1 MSQIKV
7 KMDKILFTQFQKTE
21 KFNVIKDNI
30 KKRKTQLV
38 QGINEEGLAYLAC
51 NLVDSTVSK
60 VLILTNNESK
70 SKKYEEMLKSY
81 TKDAE
86 RLLPKEFILYNVDA
100 LSKDIEH
107 KRTNTIDKILSSKK
121 MIMTASVNSII
132 TRVMAKDR
140 FKENIIELKYGKC
153 YDLNQLK
160 NNLIKLKYERV
171 DSVEG
176 VGQFSVR
183 GGIIDIYS
191 PSEVN
196 PCRIEFFDDE
206 IDSIRIIDLKTQRS
220 IKNQKS
226 VKIIPCSD
234 LIFENAEISKIL
246 DEVEKDYD
254 KRIKKVADLPN
265 SKEIGKKLKNL
276 LNSYK
281 DKLQEGLNFENS
293 DLLVPF
299 IKDSFVSVL
308 DYFDDDFI
316 ILIDEPERV
325 FEEIKIQSESFEVKY
340 SELFEKG
347 EIFSKQSDV
356 YFNASEI
363 KTKILEKNYISI
375 NGKLNKTIETDE
387 SVQFLFKEAASYYG
401 KLEDLS
407 RDLNRYKYKGYKVA
421 IVLSSKEGCNKLHNL
436 LNDYECSTI
445 LSSGTGESIESGQV
459 AILHGELKKGFEY
472 YDNKILVLTENE
484 IFGSVSK
491 KTKRK
496 KKTNGSKISIFSD
509 LKVGDY
515 VVHEHHGIGQYVG
528 IEKIDVQNIK
538 KDYLCIKYKGED
550 KLYVPVDQMSL
561 IQKYIGADS
570 EKPKLNKM
578 GTQDW
583 VKTKERTKAAI
594 ENMANELVK
603 LYAERKVIKG
613 YPFSPD
619 SEWQKEFEYK
629 FPFQET
635 NDQLRC
641 IKEIKK
647 DMEKSTSMDRLL
659 CGDVGFGKTEVAMR
673 AAFKAIMD
681 SKQVAVLVPTT
692 ILAQQHYTNIVERF
706 RGYPIKIEMLSR
718 FRTPYQQAKIINDL
732 NKGLIDIVI
741 GTHKILSKDLKFKD
755 LGLLIIDEEQRFGV
769 KHKESIKQ
777 LKTNIDV
784 LTLSATPIPRTL
796 HMSMIGVRD
805 MSIISEPPGDRLP
818 IQTYVIEYNEGI
830 IKDAIEKE
838 LSRGGQVYYVHNKVI
853 DIESAASKLQKL
865 LPDARI
871 AVGHGQMGERHL
883 ENVMLDFV
891 KREYDI
897 LVCTTIIETGMDIP
911 NVNTLIID
919 NADHLGLSQLY
930 QLRGRIGRSNKISFA
945 YLTYER
951 DKMLSEVADK
961 RLKAIREFTDFGSG
975 FKIAMR
981 DLEIRGCGNILGA
994 EQHGH
999 MLAIGYDLYVKFL
1012 DRAVRELQGSGKLEE
1027 EIETTV
1033 DLSVDGYIPSNYI
1046 ENEEQKIEIYKKI
1059 AATSS
1064 KEDIFDIT
1072 EEIIDRFGTP
1082 PKQVNNLLKISYIK
1096 SLCKK
1101 LNIKSIT
1108 QIGNTVNIELNLN
1121 SDLNSSLIGFL
1132 IDNFKDNIKFDV
1144 SKEPIIKYRLDSPE
1158 QIKVLE
1164 DLENIFE
1171 KLYNYKAE
1179 LRKPAKE
1186 EKNEEI

>member
-1 MSQIKV
+1 
-7 KMDKILFTQFQKTE
+7 MDKILFSQFQKTE
-21 KFNVIKDNI
+21 KFNIISDNI
-30 KKRKTQLV
+30 KNKKRQLV

-51 NLVDSTVSK
+51 NLIDNSVNK
-60 VLILTNNESK
+60 ILILTNSEIK
-70 SKKYEEMLKSY
+70 SKKYEEILKAY
-81 TKDAE
+81 TSDVE
-86 RLLPKEFILYNVDA
+86 RLQPKEFILYNVDA

-107 KRTNTIDKILSSKK
+107 KRTNALEKILSSKK
-121 MIMTASVNSII
+121 LIMTASVNSII
-132 TRVMAKDR
+132 TRVMVKDR
-140 FKENIIELKYGKC
+140 FKENIIELKYGNS

-160 NNLIKLKYERV
+160 NNLVKLKYERV

-176 VGQFSVR
+176 MGQFSVR

-191 PSEVN
+191 PSETN

-234 LIFENAEISKIL
+234 LIFEDGEINKILAEI
-246 DEVEKDYD
+246 EKDYN
-254 KRIKKVADLPN
+254 KRLSKIVDLPN
-265 SKEIGKKLKNL
+265 SKELNKKLKNL
-276 LNSYK
+276 FNSYK

-299 IKDSFVSVL
+299 LKDGFVNVL
-308 DYFDDDFI
+308 DYFSDDFL

-325 FEEIKIQSESFEVKY
+325 FEEVDTLNEGFEIKY

-347 EIFSKQSDV
+347 EIFAKQSNV
-356 YFNASEI
+356 YYNANEI
-363 KTKILEKNYISI
+363 KSKILENNYISI
-375 NGKLNKTIETDE
+375 NGKLNKTIETDY

-407 RDLNRYKYKGYKVA
+407 KDLNRYKYKGYKVA
-421 IVLSSKEGCNKLHNL
+421 IVLSNQESCKKLHNL

-445 LSSGTGESIESGQV
+445 LYGNSSESIESGQV
-459 AILHGELKKGFEY
+459 AIINGELKKGFEY
-472 YDNKILVLTENE
+472 YDNKILILTENE

-491 KTKRK
+491 KTKK
-496 KKTNGSKISIFSD
+496 KKKINGSKISIFSD
-509 LKVGDY
+509 LKVGDF
-515 VVHEHHGIGQYVG
+515 VVHEHHGIGQYIG

-603 LYAERKVIKG
+603 LYAERKVVKG
-613 YPFSPD
+613 YRFSPD
-619 SEWQKEFEYK
+619 TEWQKEFEYK

-647 DMEKSTSMDRLL
+647 DMEKQTSMDRLL

-706 RGYPIKIEMLSR
+706 RGYPVKIEMLSR

-805 MSIISEPPGDRLP
+805 ISIISEPPGDRLP

-838 LSRGGQVYYVHNKVI
+838 LSRGGQVYYVHNRVI
-853 DIESAASKLQKL
+853 DIESTASKLQKL
-865 LPDARI
+865 LPEARI

-945 YLTYER
+945 YLTYEK

-1012 DRAVRELQGSGKLEE
+1012 DRAVRELQGAEKLEE
-1027 EIETTV
+1027 EVETAV
-1033 DLSVDGYIPSNYI
+1033 DLSVDGYIPSTYI

-1059 AATSS
+1059 AATAN

-1108 QIGNTVNIELNLN
+1108 QISNTINIELNLSN
-1121 SDLNSSLIGFL
+1121 DLNSNIIGFL
-1132 IDNFKDNIKFDV
+1132 IDNFKDKIKFDV
-1144 SKEPIIKYRLDSPE
+1144 SKEPVIKYRLDSLE

-1171 KLYNYKAE
+1171 KLYNYKAG
-1179 LRKPAKE
+1179 LKKPAKE
-1186 EKNEEI
+1186 ENNE